1 MSKRIILAS
10 TSPRRRELLA
20 VFDFPFDVIGSDYDE
35 EQLDCDS
42 MAPQDAVME
51 LALQKALTVA
61 QKIDGDALV
70 IGADTT
76 VVLDGRYYQKPEDP
90 ADARRMLSELSG
102 RTHQVYTGICV
113 VPVTDGRIGVPET
126 DYASTDVTFDKIPED
141 VIDAYVATGEPLDK
155 AGAYGIQ
162 GKALAFIPGIKGDYF
177 NVVGLPIEVIRK
189 HLLPYFPDLP
199 PAPSQPTFPAENYG
213 DFSWTLG
220 LNLSEKFPPKK
231 YTERDA
237 IGAAGESFVSYLIN
251 KNYGWPYRNLSADLG
266 LDGEIEVIDRTE
278 SSERKIIRVQV
289 KTHKSLPNK
298 DPISEG
304 GIKKSD
310 IFYWKLFQLPVIL
323 VVVDLSTNTAF
334 WRHINPEF
342 YITES
347 NAETMSIEVSRSQ
360 VFDESSREKLRSIA
374 YSHANPSIL
383 NALNEMIEAEL
394 TKKGNTNTVDLVLD
408 QAEFDR
414 ISKQLKAMRQTIKTL
429 ADVFPWMQQEAD
441 MGQIDETSQKLTRY
455 LSDWQHQMMEANY

>member
-177 NVVGLPIEVIRK
+177 NVVGLCLEVIRK

-199 PAPSQPTFPAENYG
+199 STPPQPTFPAENYG
-213 DFSWTLG
+213 DFSWGKNNSLGQLDTTATYVTPEQERNVAYHEAGHAFLAFVCQFAIRYVSILPGDRTTAILNPTIAQTEDERLRIVFVCWASYFSQALIGQQPNQGIEWVSYAASSLDRSLG
-220 LNLSEKFPPKK
+220 LQIVHELAERVEDEKLRTQLVHRH
-231 YTERDA
+231 YNA
-237 IGAAGESFVSYLIN
+237 IGQLVQNFVTSALSPLIHLLATQLQA
-251 KNYGWPYRNLSADLG
+251 KKR
-266 LDGEIEVIDRTE
+266 LDGE
-278 SSERKIIRVQV
+278 QV
-289 KTHKSLPNK
+289 ATILSQAPKEILQLYRDHVNSLVSQIFAEIGKHKGSL
-298 DPISEG
+298 
-304 GIKKSD
+304 
-310 IFYWKLFQLPVIL
+310 L
-323 VVVDLSTNTAF
+323 
-334 WRHINPEF
+334 
-342 YITES
+342 
-347 NAETMSIEVSRSQ
+347 
-360 VFDESSREKLRSIA
+360 
-374 YSHANPSIL
+374 
-383 NALNEMIEAEL
+383 
-394 TKKGNTNTVDLVLD
+394 
-408 QAEFDR
+408 
-414 ISKQLKAMRQTIKTL
+414 
-429 ADVFPWMQQEAD
+429 
-441 MGQIDETSQKLTRY
+441 
-455 LSDWQHQMMEANY
+455 